1 MKGWLPGEA
10 TVEVDSIQH
19 WENPEEPL
27 RVEFTVEVSDLA
39 TVAGRRLLLPLG
51 VFQTNERKSFQHAK
65 RVHPV
70 YFRHPWEEHDEII
83 LRVPTGY
90 EVEGM
95 PEPRRSSAPFGQYEM
110 SCEKHPDGV
119 LLRRQMVVGGN
130 YYKVEHYP
138 ALRRFFSKVK
148 AGDEQQLVLV
158 ATETGE
164 RQQ

>member
-1 MKGWLPGEA
+1 MEI
-10 TVEVDSIQH
+10 DSIKH

-27 RVEFTVEVSDLA
+27 RVEFSVRASDLA

-51 VFQTNERKSFQHAK
+51 VFQTNEKNRFQHAN

-70 YFRHPWEEHDEII
+70 YFPHPWEEHDEII
-83 LRVPTGY
+83 LRVPAGY

-110 SCEKHPDGV
+110 SCEKHPEGV
-119 LLRRQMVVGGN
+119 LLRRRLVVEGY

-138 ALRRFFSKVK
+138 VLRQFFSKVK